1 MSTIISVNPSMALVA
16 AVAAIVAGIAAFAI
30 RNRKWA

>member
-16 AVAAIVAGIAAFAI
+16 AAAIVAGIAAFAI